1 MECDKDIRKL
11 IDVFEDKM
19 AISKVKEIFKEKNIN
34 LKEKGYKNKKK
45 KDEEMIV
52 EKEETKEVS
61 DSDEEENL

>member
-1 MECDKDIRKL
+1 
-11 IDVFEDKM
+11 M